1 MMTSLLKMAA
11 SAGRALI
18 PFFLIYVAATFSYAL
33 LNFLGLSRRLRPI
46 FILVTF
52 VVVGMGAY
60 AASFVT
66 DMISEALFGQLPL
79 AHVVWPCI
87 TWSLIAVCS
96 LAICA
101 RRAVPFLVRAV
112 PFWLFGG
119 MALVAS
125 RAHSWNLMA
134 AIPLILGGVVYGLFA
149 GERGSAK
156 AGDSMGGDEYA
167 SETHGRWP
175 SGGDSMEDSQA
186 ANLAAAR
193 AALTGRPFSEIA
205 AAARGNKPVVP
216 HLHSEP
222 EKPAKTISSEAP

>member
-1 MMTSLLKMAA
+1 MTSLLKMVA
-11 SAGRALI
+11 SVGRALV

-33 LNFLGLSRRLRPI
+33 LSFLGLSRRLRPI

-52 VVVGMGAY
+52 VVVGVGAY

-66 DMISEALFGQLPL
+66 DMMVEAFLGQLPL
-79 AHVVWPCI
+79 ANVVWPCI

-125 RAHSWNLMA
+125 RAHSWNLMT
-134 AIPLILGGVVYGLFA
+134 AISLILGGVVYGLFA

-175 SGGDSMEDSQA
+175 SGGDSIEDCQA

-205 AAARGNKPVVP
+205 AAARGNQPAVP

-222 EKPAKTISSEAP
+222 EMPVETIRNEAP